1 MTVDTLIQGLLDQAK
16 KEGLLHAQDEI
27 YARNQML
34 FLLKKT
40 SFSSATEA
48 GVQDTIPNLLDLLVQ
63 EAVQEN
69 SIEDVFDA
77 KEQLQANL
85 MNCLLPLPS
94 QVTTTFYK
102 WYAEHPEQATNYFY
116 ELSKQSNY
124 IQMNRIA
131 KNIQYKADSPYGKL
145 DITINLSKPEKD
157 PEQIKRERAM
167 KETSHYPQ
175 CLLCRENEGYAGRTG
190 YPARSNHRI
199 IPVTLN
205 EETWFLQYSPYVYY
219 NEHSI
224 VLSETH
230 RPMKI
235 NERTFQNLVE
245 FVDQFP
251 HYFIGSNADLP
262 IVGGSI
268 LSHDHYQAGHYDFPM
283 AKAPELFSFK
293 MSAFPGV
300 AASVLNWPMSVVRLQ
315 SDSKTELA
323 RAANHVF
330 LTWKAYSDVSQ
341 DILSETE
348 NTPHNTVTP
357 IARKR
362 DDMFELDI
370 VLRNNRTT
378 EAYPMGIFHPHE
390 DVHHIKKENIGLI
403 EVMGLAVLPARLKEE
418 LQEVEAYVMGD
429 LPQVA
434 DYHQAWADELV
445 AAHGIIETKA
455 EATATVQQ
463 ALGEKFARVLE
474 DAGIFKQTS
483 AGKDGFRTFIQTLQE

>member
-1 MTVDTLIQGLLDQAK
+1 MSLDALLQKLLNKAK
-16 KEGLLHAQDEI
+16 SEGLLHEQDEV
-27 YARNQML
+27 YARNQMMS
-34 FLLKKT
+34 LLNKT
-40 SFSSATEA
+40 SFSSDSEA
-48 GVQDTIPNLLDLLVQ
+48 ETQDSIPNLLDLLVQ
-63 EAVQEN
+63 EAIKEN
-69 SIEDVFDA
+69 IIEDVFDA

-94 QVTTTFYK
+94 QVTSTFYEH
-102 WYAEHPEQATNYFY
+102 YREHPEQATNYFY

-131 KNIQYKADSPYGKL
+131 KNIQYKTDSPYGKL

-157 PEQIKRERAM
+157 PEQIKRER
-167 KETSHYPQ
+167 KLKQSNHYPL

-190 YPARSNHRI
+190 YPARANHRI
-199 IPVTLN
+199 IPVELN

-224 VLSETH
+224 VLSEEH
-230 RPMKI
+230 RPMQI
-235 NERTFQNLVE
+235 NEETFRNLVD
-245 FVDQFP
+245 FIDMFP

-283 AKAPELFSFK
+283 AEAPELFSFD
-293 MSAFPGV
+293 MTAFPNV
-300 AASVLNWPMSVVRLQ
+300 TASVLEWPLSVVRLQ
-315 SDSKTELA
+315 SETKAELIQ
-323 RAANHVF
+323 AANHVF
-330 LTWKAYSDVSQ
+330 LTWKTYTDASQ
-341 DILSETE
+341 DIFAETE

-362 DDMFELDI
+362 GQLFELDI
-370 VLRNNRTT
+370 VLRNNRTSET
-378 EAYPMGIFHPHE
+378 YPMGIFHPHE

-418 LQEVEAYVMGD
+418 LREVEEYVLGEKSE
-429 LPQVA
+429 VTS
-434 DYHQAWADELV
+434 YHQTWADELV
-445 AAHGIIETKA
+445 AANGTIKTRS
-455 EATATVQQ
+455 EATAVVQQ

-474 DAGIFKQTS
+474 DAGVFKQNS
-483 AGKDGFRTFIQTLQE
+483 AGKQGFHTFIQTL